1 MYEFLSQLVWVI
13 VILLSCKADKTIT
26 VHIHFKG
33 VEACDKYV
41 DSQIILQPINK
52 VWIGDILAR
61 KNAFSFVDFGVMLNN
76 FYASATTSRHRLKD
90 PKCTGLPLSLTLKEI
105 IVF

>member
-1 MYEFLSQLVWVI
+1 MYELLSQLVWVI

-26 VHIHFKG
+26 VHIHFEG

-76 FYASATTSRHRLKD
+76 FNASATTSRHRLKD
-90 PKCTGLPLSLTLKEI
+90 PERGRIPLPFVLERLVLL
-105 IVF
+105 

>member
-1 MYEFLSQLVWVI
+1 MYELLSQLVWVI

-26 VHIHFKG
+26 VHIHFEG

-76 FYASATTSRHRLKD
+76 FDASATTSRNRLED
-90 PKCTGLPLSLTLKEI
+90 PKCTRFPLSLTLKEI